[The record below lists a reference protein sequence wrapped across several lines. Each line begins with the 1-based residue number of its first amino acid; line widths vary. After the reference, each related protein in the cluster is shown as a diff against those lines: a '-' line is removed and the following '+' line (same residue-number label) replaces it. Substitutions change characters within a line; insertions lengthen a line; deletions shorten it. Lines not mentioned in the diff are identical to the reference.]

1 MRASIN
7 CDGTDQVCQD
17 GQLYH
22 GGFDGL
28 VIKAQIDAGCPAA
41 LRVLLRVEDG
51 VAISH
56 FLVITGYDP
65 ASLERLEIWDPNL
78 GGRYITHEELL
89 LLYGPLE
96 QIYLTKEMPA
106 QSAGV

>member
-7 CDGTDQVCQD
+7 CDGTVQVFHD
-17 GQLYH
+17 GALYDLYH
-22 GGFDGL
+22 VGFNGL

-41 LRVLLRVEDG
+41 LRVLLRGDEG

-78 GGRYITHEELL
+78 GSRYITHEELL

-96 QIYLTKEMPA
+96 QIYLTR
-106 QSAGV
+106 